1 VPPQA
6 SVAID
11 LDDNHK
17 VGIDHWS
24 NGDTPTGG
32 QGADVEGLPCV
43 VNLSETYHVHTHVSV
58 FLDGVALAVPQNI
71 GRVSMQPNACF
82 YSIHT
87 HDYSGKIHVEGP
99 APGTFTLGQMFAIW
113 GQPLEADNVAG
124 LTGKPIVIYSTD
136 QGTVTQVAAADW
148 KSIELTTHKEVTI
161 QVGTA
166 IAEIP
171 NFTWGAN

>member
-1 VPPQA
+1 M
-6 SVAID
+6 
-11 LDDNHK
+11 
-17 VGIDHWS
+17 
-24 NGDTPTGG
+24 
-32 QGADVEGLPCV
+32 
-43 VNLSETYHVHTHVSV
+43 VNLSETYHVHTHLSV
-58 FLDGVALAVPQNI
+58 FLDGVALSVPENI

-99 APGTFTLGQMFAIW
+99 APGTFTLGQLFSIW

-136 QGTVTQVAAADW
+136 QGTVTQVAPADW

-171 NFTWGAN
+171 NFTWSAN